1 MAGVRIA
8 VIGAGHFGRYHA
20 QKVAASPGAVLVGVH
35 DRHGERAEAVAAETR
50 SAALPTAEAA
60 IDAAEAVIVAT
71 PTHAHHPIAAAA
83 LSAGRHVL
91 VEKPMTAT
99 LAEADDLIARA
110 AASGRV
116 LQVGHLERFSAAR
129 GAIARHVSRP
139 LVMECVRVSP
149 FRRRGLDV
157 SVVLDL
163 MIHDIDLVLMLAGA
177 MPSAIEASGAS
188 VASGRIDVALARLAF
203 ADGRAA
209 SLSASRIAPGT
220 TRTLRL
226 AGADGTL
233 EADLVSRALRRVGI
247 GGGTVEAETWAEADS
262 LAAQLEGFIAAV
274 RGTAPVVAD
283 GAAGRAALAVALA
296 IEARIADAEAS
307 ARAAGL
313 LEQLE
318 HGVGRCL

>member
-1 MAGVRIA
+1 MAGLRIA

-20 QKVAASPGAVLVGVH
+20 QKVAASPQAVLVGVH
-35 DRHGERAEAVAAETR
+35 DRNPGRAAAVAAENG
-50 SAALPTAEAA
+50 SAALDTAEAA
-60 IDAAEAVIVAT
+60 IAAAEAVIVAT
-71 PTHAHHPIAAAA
+71 TTPAHHPLAAAA
-83 LSAGRHVL
+83 LEAGRHVL
-91 VEKPMTAT
+91 VEKPMTTT
-99 LAEADDLIARA
+99 LEEADDLIARA
-110 AASGRV
+110 AAAGRV

-129 GAIARHVSRP
+129 GALARHICRP

-149 FRRRGLDV
+149 FRPRGLDV

-177 MPSAIEASGAS
+177 APTAIEAAGACVRS
-188 VASGRIDVALARLAF
+188 ARIDVALARLAF

-233 EADLVSRALRRVGI
+233 EADLVGRTLRRI
-247 GGGTVEAETWAEADS
+247 GAGEATATEESWTEADS

-274 RGTAPVVAD
+274 RGEAPVVVD
-283 GAAGRAALAVALA
+283 GAAGRAALAVALE
-296 IEARIADAEAS
+296 IEAKAASAEAA

-313 LEQLE
+313 L
-318 HGVGRCL
+318 

>member
-8 VIGAGHFGRYHA
+8 VIGAGHFGRFHA
-20 QKVAASPGAVLVGVH
+20 QKVAAAADAVLVGIH
-35 DRHGERAEAVAAETR
+35 DRHPERAAAVAAEVGAPALA
-50 SAALPTAEAA
+50 SARAA
-60 IDAAEAVIVAT
+60 IEAAEAVIIAT
-71 PTHAHHPIAAAA
+71 PTPSHHPIAAAA
-83 LSAGRHVL
+83 LDAGRHVL
-91 VEKPMTAT
+91 VEKPMTVT

-129 GAIARHVSRP
+129 GAVTRHISRP

-149 FRRRGLDV
+149 FRPRGLDV

-177 MPSAIEASGAS
+177 APVSVEAAGATVMS
-188 VASGRIDVALARLAF
+188 ERIDTALARLAF

-233 EADLVSRALRRVGI
+233 EADLVARSLRRFAVADGS
-247 GGGTVEAETWAEADS
+247 VAEESWTDADS
-262 LAAQLEGFIAAV
+262 LAAQLAGFVAAV
-274 RGTAPVVAD
+274 RGEAKVVVD
-283 GAAGRAALAVALA
+283 GAAGRAALAVALE
-296 IEARIADAEAS
+296 IEARIAEAEAS

-313 LEQLE
+313 L
-318 HGVGRCL
+318 

>member
-8 VIGAGHFGRYHA
+8 VIGAGHFGRFHA
-20 QKVAASPGAVLVGVH
+20 QKVAAAPEAVLVGIH
-35 DRHGERAEAVAAETR
+35 DRHPERAALLSAEVGVPALA
-50 SAALPTAEAA
+50 SAEDA
-60 IDAAEAVIVAT
+60 IAAAEAVIIAT
-71 PTHAHHPIAAAA
+71 PTPAHHPIAAAA
-83 LSAGRHVL
+83 LDAGRHVL
-91 VEKPMTAT
+91 VEKPMTVT

-110 AASGRV
+110 AAAARV

-129 GAIARHVSRP
+129 GAITRHVSRP

-149 FRRRGLDV
+149 FRPRGLDV

-177 MPSAIEASGAS
+177 DPVSIEAGGATVMS
-188 VASGRIDVALARLAF
+188 ERIDVALARLAF

-220 TRTLRL
+220 TRALRL
-226 AGADGTL
+226 SGADATL
-233 EADLVSRALRRVGI
+233 EADLVARSLRRFRVADGSL
-247 GGGTVEAETWAEADS
+247 AEESWTDADS

-274 RGTAPVVAD
+274 RGEAKVVVD
-283 GAAGRAALAVALA
+283 GRAGRAALAVALE
-296 IEARIADAEAS
+296 IEARIAEAEAS

-313 LEQLE
+313 L
-318 HGVGRCL
+318 

>member
-8 VIGAGHFGRYHA
+8 VIGAGHFGRFHA
-20 QKVAASPGAVLVGVH
+20 QKVAAAADAVLVGIH
-35 DRHGERAEAVAAETR
+35 DRHPERAAAVAAEVGVPALA
-50 SAALPTAEAA
+50 SAGAA
-60 IDAAEAVIVAT
+60 IEAAEAVIVAT
-71 PTHAHHPIAAAA
+71 PTPSHHPIAAAA
-83 LSAGRHVL
+83 LDAGRHVL
-91 VEKPMTAT
+91 VEKPMTVT

-129 GAIARHVSRP
+129 GAITRHVSRP

-149 FRRRGLDV
+149 FRPRGLDV

-177 MPSAIEASGAS
+177 APVSVEAGGATVMS
-188 VASGRIDVALARLAF
+188 DRIDTALARLAF
-203 ADGRAA
+203 ADGRVA

-233 EADLVSRALRRVGI
+233 EADLVARTLRRFRVADGSL
-247 GGGTVEAETWAEADS
+247 AEESWTDADS
-262 LAAQLEGFIAAV
+262 LAAQLAGFLAAV
-274 RGTAPVVAD
+274 RGEAPAVVD
-283 GAAGRAALAVALA
+283 GAAGRAALAVALE
-296 IEARIADAEAS
+296 IEARIARSEAS

-313 LEQLE
+313 L
-318 HGVGRCL
+318 